1 MRYIESITRKAVLS
15 AVLNMSTDSYNANI
29 TIDWYPGSPKHLFL
43 GDDYTHREVRECV
56 LERIN
61 YRIKSI
67 KKLSRHDFN
76 NSLSNDVSILSLD
89 VKTVDRYQERVTLQ
103 ADSLISKS
111 PRGVI
116 KRVNIIP
123 DLKYCIDISYKNEL
137 DNAVII
143 MGIGSELFDGENLD
157 RTINPRK
164 QYKLISFGYSIAHSL
179 NLQIDA
185 LALKDSDGGVTISN
199 FKRLME
205 VNVPYTAS
213 IEPPLNN

>member
-15 AVLNMSTDSYNANI
+15 AVLNLPTDTYNNNI
-29 TIDWYPGSPKHLFL
+29 AVNWYPGSPKHLFL
-43 GDDYTHREVRECV
+43 GDDSTHREVRECV

-67 KKLSRHDFN
+67 KKLSRHDFS
-76 NSLSNDVSILSLD
+76 NSLANDIAILSLD
-89 VKTVDRYQERVTLQ
+89 VKTVGRYQEYLTLQ
-103 ADSLISKS
+103 ADSLTSKS

-123 DLKYCIDISYKNEL
+123 DLKYCIDISYRNDL

-143 MGIGSELFDGENLD
+143 MGIGSELFDAENLD

-199 FKRLME
+199 FKRPME
-205 VNVPYTAS
+205 VNVPYTVN